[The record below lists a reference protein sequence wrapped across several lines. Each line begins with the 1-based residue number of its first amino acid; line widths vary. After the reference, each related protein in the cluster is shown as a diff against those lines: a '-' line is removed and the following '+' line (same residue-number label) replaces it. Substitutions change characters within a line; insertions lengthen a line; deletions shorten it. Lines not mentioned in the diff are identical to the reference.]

1 MNYQKLLSLQAHSIK
16 EAILARFNSILFEIK
31 LTNGCPSRMEDKKIV
46 ELLGR
51 VGAANIVFS
60 ISLKEVL
67 DGYQETYPKA
77 KLRLTGSS
85 VDNIQRSTDI
95 DILIQNAE
103 DVDFP
108 VHRAIEKKLR
118 VLFPDEMAALS
129 RPEIDLVMKFTY
141 YPEMV
146 ASKIKNPKN
155 EIIGKSFEL
164 LVNADTHIG
173 ITLIQEGDNNGL
185 VHYYS
190 GAISMAISLRTYN
203 EISLIQSPRYPA
215 KSEQKA
221 TLCKALKTH
230 QKLFSWDT
238 PTTVDADIRAAI
250 LEAKL
255 GYTPL
260 TPEHDR
266 ELSDKTKEL
275 FEKAPA
281 SITQKWIWAKNNHCS
296 ANTKIHE
303 TALLKWIARLKRWH
317 GDNFDLIE
325 KATKIFEAIAKK
337 SLPDLTDS
345 TPWTPLQKTQMVMD
359 AVQIMPEKD
368 ELMQAH
374 LMAQLMESGND
385 IIRALALKES
395 SPEIIF
401 FWMTYLQNHDI
412 KVSTIEKKVVAS
424 LLRQPK
430 TIDQK
435 IDLYNQLMK
444 VVNLEDH
451 GITIP
456 DLKFFNCFK
465 QDRLDMD
472 EIELRLHECTVSKDK
487 AQAFFQTV
495 LDYLKGHKSEVSV
508 RTFVQ
513 MSWKVADYL
522 EIPLT
527 EYMEAT
533 KPTKKY
539 QVKDWLTEVA
549 QKVTQLH
556 QLLDVDA
563 EAEDVDVSFFV
574 YKYQT
579 ITKEIKKED
588 QDDATIQ
595 GVIKS
600 LIRLQQISLEKR
612 PILGQLIIIW
622 CNQVG
627 PDSLSSEAKKV
638 LQEVILEKAIELLSQ
653 KENSPKEIETLTALI
668 RTALKYQIKTHPF
681 NLVMMSEDRWLKLS
695 ASAKKQFKTVA
706 ELQFLGGI
714 EEKRKTQ
721 WILENATEMCK
732 KPDNYS
738 DHAYLKGC
746 NGYHTGHPTVRV
758 YEFLSAQYPD
768 LVQKE
773 AILATL
779 IRLHGLAIMM
789 SLYEKKANQD
799 LLGALK
805 SQAIKDPSTALAW
818 FKTASTAGK
827 RWMVDNILLE
837 CTIPQHQELLDVI
850 IATDQLNFSGLST
863 CKVIMEY
870 LKQNPSVE
878 RLKKVSIE
886 HINLAVLQLLM
897 EYLKTHEDPAL
908 QKKAIDAINKIK
920 ITAENASLLIEY
932 LDSVI
937 THGDLPQDYQIK
949 IIKIAIRLIELQ
961 RENTQTLIATIDRVL
976 STELDEKVVSAAVGF
991 LEICAEKSQ
1000 FPASRLLLTKIIKDH
1015 AHLLFLKEDIPHL
1028 KVTIM
1033 PEERQKLV
1041 ETVTKAN
1048 KEVPPTT
1055 HFNCLVRLPVWL
1067 QSTDVLTKPPQVAKW
1082 LRNMLV
1088 DQYKSPDVLSRA
1100 LIQNHTFFPL
1110 EVWIAPVIDDNF
1122 TTSLIAVLMRA
1133 YSPQLIQLTI
1143 DRHPQLLTTP
1153 IKNGE
1158 YQELL
1163 LHSCLHLIRDDMGR
1177 IADIKYG
1184 NTPELIEKIRII
1196 IERTSKEDLEKS
1208 DHQGYS
1214 WVVTASIVGDVKTLK
1229 VLAERGV
1236 DLGRCEQ
1243 KGLTALSAAANFDK
1257 IISLRYLV
1265 EEANL
1270 CVNVRDSCAKE
1281 QRLPVDR
1288 AIVRGKKTAQKVD
1301 AVDYLL
1307 SLPQLDLVCA
1317 ADDTGPSPLQVAW
1330 YLRRIDIMKE
1340 VLTSRL
1346 KKGLPITKLE
1356 RAMPSPLPIEEL
1368 CVQGLIEPGLIDAR
1382 EFSAELLIWMAGHG
1396 VDFNSTE
1403 ARSYYQHNISTL
1415 MRLVAHR
1422 AKLDSLL
1429 PMAIEHGAIP
1439 EGDGAGVTTA
1449 LHELVKVMANDI
1461 PIDKKVGYFEQLLM
1475 AGYEG
1480 KTMAQKQERF
1490 LELLTRAYGN
1500 EVALLRLIMR
1510 VSEDDVML
1518 YLGRIL
1524 ALDQHH
1530 FEGAFTRNQQRI
1542 LEVLTMLVEN
1552 RKLRASEMV
1561 VLSVRRYLEG

>member
-1 MNYQKLLSLQAHSIK
+1 
-16 EAILARFNSILFEIK
+16 
-31 LTNGCPSRMEDKKIV
+31 MEDKKIV

-51 VGAANIVFS
+51 VGAENIVFS
-60 ISLKEVL
+60 ISLKEILALV
-67 DGYQETYPKA
+67 QEQSPKA
-77 KLRLTGSS
+77 KLMLTGSS
-85 VDNIQRSTDI
+85 IDNIQSSTDI
-95 DILIQNAE
+95 DILITNSN
-103 DVDFP
+103 DMDFP

-118 VLFPDEMAALS
+118 ELFPKEMEGLTKQQ
-129 RPEIDLVMKFTY
+129 IDLVMKFSY
-141 YPEMV
+141 YPEIITN
-146 ASKIKNPKN
+146 KIKNQQN
-155 EIIGKSFEL
+155 GIIGKSFEIR
-164 LVNADTHIG
+164 VNQDAKVG

-185 VHYYS
+185 VHYYT
-190 GAISMAISLRTYN
+190 GAISMAISLRTFN
-203 EISLIQSPRYPA
+203 EISLMQSPRYPA
-215 KSEQKA
+215 RPEQKVA
-221 TLCKALKTH
+221 LSKALKTH

-238 PTTVDADIRAAI
+238 EITVDADIRAAI

-296 ANTKIHE
+296 ANTEIHE

-317 GDNFDLIE
+317 GDNVDLIE
-325 KATKIFEAIAKK
+325 KATKIFDAIAKK

-345 TPWTPLQKTQMVMD
+345 TPWTPLQKIQMVMA

-368 ELMQAH
+368 ELMQSH
-374 LMAQLMESGND
+374 LIAQLMESGND

-395 SPEIIF
+395 SPEIIL
-401 FWMTYLQNHDI
+401 FWMNYLQNHDI

-424 LLRQPK
+424 LLRQTK

-444 VVNLEDH
+444 VVNLEEHD
-451 GITIP
+451 INIP

-472 EIELRLHECTVSKDK
+472 EIESRLHDCTISKDK
-487 AQAFFQTV
+487 AATFFQMV

-513 MSWKVADYL
+513 MSWKVAAHL

-527 EYMEAT
+527 EYITAT
-533 KPTKKY
+533 KPTKKD

-556 QLLDVDA
+556 QLNQLLAVDA

-588 QDDATIQ
+588 QDAATIQ

-600 LIRLQQISLEKR
+600 LIRLQQISPENH

-653 KENSPKEIETLTALI
+653 KENSPKEIDTLTALI
-668 RTALKYQIKTHPF
+668 RTALKYQLNTHPF
-681 NLVMMSEDRWLKLS
+681 KVVMMSEDRWLKLS
-695 ASAKKQFKTVA
+695 ASAKKQFKTDA
-706 ELQFLGGI
+706 ELQFLEDI
-714 EEKRKTQ
+714 EAKRKTQ

-738 DHAYLKGC
+738 DHAYLKSC
-746 NGYHTGHPTVRV
+746 DGYGSGHPAVIV
-758 YEFLSAQYPD
+758 YQFISDHYPD

-789 SLYEKKANQD
+789 SLDEKKANQD
-799 LLGALK
+799 LFGILK
-805 SQAIKDPSTALAW
+805 NQAIQDPHVAVVW
-818 FKTASTAGK
+818 FSAANTKGK
-827 RWMVDNILLE
+827 RWMINNILPG
-837 CTIPQHQELLDVI
+837 CTVAQHRELLDVI
-850 IATDQLNFSGLST
+850 VATDQITFIELST
-863 CKVIMEY
+863 CQIVMGY

-878 RLKKVSIE
+878 RLKKVSVD
-886 HINLAVLQLLM
+886 HVNLDVLELFM
-897 EYLKTHEDPAL
+897 EYLQTHQDHAL
-908 QKKAIDAINKIK
+908 QRKAIDAINKIK
-920 ITAENASLLIEY
+920 MTAENEDILIDY
-932 LDSVI
+932 LDRAV
-937 THGDLPQDYQIK
+937 TPGNLPQDYQTKVLK
-949 IIKIAIRLIELQ
+949 IVTRIIEIQ
-961 RENTQTLIATIDRVL
+961 PRKAQSLIATIDRVL
-976 STELDEKVVSAAVGF
+976 STELDEKAVSAAVGF
-991 LEICAEKSQ
+991 LEICAAKSQ
-1000 FPASRLLLTKIIKDH
+1000 FPASRLLLIKIIKDH
-1015 AHLLFLKEDIPHL
+1015 AHLLFLKDDIPHL
-1028 KVTIM
+1028 KAIMM
-1033 PEERQKLV
+1033 PEELQKLV
-1041 ETVTKAN
+1041 ENVTNAN
-1048 KEVPPTT
+1048 KEVLHTT

-1067 QSTDVLTKPPQVAKW
+1067 QDTDVLTKPKQVAKW
-1082 LRNMLV
+1082 LRNMVV

-1100 LIQNHTFFPL
+1100 LIQNYAFFPI
-1110 EVWIAPVIDDNF
+1110 EVWMAPVSDDTV
-1122 TTSLIAVLMRA
+1122 TTALIAVLMRA
-1133 YSPQLIQLTI
+1133 YSPELIRLTI

-1153 IKNGE
+1153 IKNGG

-1163 LHSCLHLIRDDMGR
+1163 LHSCLHLIREDTGR
-1177 IADIKYG
+1177 IADIKYSEAQ
-1184 NTPELIEKIRII
+1184 ELLEKIRII
-1196 IERTSKEDLEKS
+1196 IERTPKEDLEKS

-1214 WVVTASIVGDVKTLK
+1214 WIVTASLVGDVKTLR

-1236 DLGRCEQ
+1236 DLGGCEQ
-1243 KGLTALSAAANFDK
+1243 KGHTALSAAASFDQLVSIK
-1257 IISLRYLV
+1257 YLV

-1270 CVNVRDSCAKE
+1270 CVNVRDNVPKD
-1281 QRLPVDR
+1281 QRFPVER
-1288 AIVRGKKTAQKVD
+1288 AMKRRRHAGRKTESL
-1301 AVDYLL
+1301 DYLL
-1307 SLPQLDLVCA
+1307 SLRQLDLACVT
-1317 ADDTGPSPLQVAW
+1317 DLSGSSPLQFAW
-1330 YLRRIDIMKE
+1330 YLSCMDIMKA

-1346 KKGLPITKLE
+1346 KQALPITKLD
-1356 RAMPSPLPIEEL
+1356 RAQPNPLAIEEL
-1368 CVQGLIEPGLIDAR
+1368 CVQALIEPELTNAR
-1382 EFSAELLIWMAGHG
+1382 GFSEELLIWMADHG

-1403 ARSYYQHNISTL
+1403 ARSYYQHNMSTL

-1422 AKLDSLL
+1422 SQLDNLL
-1429 PMAIEHGAIP
+1429 PMAIKHGAIP
-1439 EGDGAGVTTA
+1439 EGDGSGATTA
-1449 LHELVKVMANDI
+1449 LHELVKVKANDI
-1461 PIDKKVGYFEQLLM
+1461 PIDKKIRYFEQLLM

-1480 KTMAQKQERF
+1480 KTMVQKQERF
-1490 LELLTRAYGN
+1490 LNLLTHAYGQ
-1500 EVALLRLIMR
+1500 ELALLTLIMSA
-1510 VSEDDVML
+1510 SEDEAMQ

-1524 ALDQHH
+1524 ALDQRN
-1530 FEGAFTRNQQRI
+1530 FEGAFTRNQERI
-1542 LEVLTMLVEN
+1542 LQVLTMLVDK
-1552 RKLRASEMV
+1552 RKLNASKMV
-1561 VLSVRRYLEG
+1561 VVSVKVYMERHNLPAFVEG